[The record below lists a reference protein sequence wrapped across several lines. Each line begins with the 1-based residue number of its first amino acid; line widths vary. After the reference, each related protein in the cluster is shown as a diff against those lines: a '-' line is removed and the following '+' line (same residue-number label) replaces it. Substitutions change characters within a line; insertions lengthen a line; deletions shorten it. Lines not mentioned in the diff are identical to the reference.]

1 GLPDRL
7 CPAVHG
13 RGPDHLVDDP
23 VPAGR
28 LARHAGRLQGL
39 KAGFLGEFSPAG
51 TSAAT
56 PAPAC
61 AALAGDTGR
70 FQGPN
75 GGKKGLL
82 RRLPIPTIR
91 NSQAGIAQLVE
102 RNLAKVEV
110 ASSNLVSRSSFQK
123 NLVFDEVFSYP
134 RSGSP
139 IFQVFRP
146 GGGAGVECQPAVRGS
161 VAEWSCRGLQIPV
174 RRFNSGPSLHYFPAF
189 YFRRP
194 PSVPWSGP
202 GSLATIRRIAAPARM
217 AKL

>member
-1 GLPDRL
+1 MQPAHGAVSPPGLR
-7 CPAVHG
+7 
-13 RGPDHLVDDP
+13 
-23 VPAGR
+23 
-28 LARHAGRLQGL
+28 
-39 KAGFLGEFSPAG
+39 
-51 TSAAT
+51 
-56 PAPAC
+56 

-189 YFRRP
+189 SFPPPAVRSMVRPGVTRYNPPYCRAGPNGEIGRRMGLKIP
-194 PSVPWSGP
+194 RPQGHAGSSPASGTRLR
-202 GSLATIRRIAAPARM
+202 GRIFPESG
-217 AKL
+217 